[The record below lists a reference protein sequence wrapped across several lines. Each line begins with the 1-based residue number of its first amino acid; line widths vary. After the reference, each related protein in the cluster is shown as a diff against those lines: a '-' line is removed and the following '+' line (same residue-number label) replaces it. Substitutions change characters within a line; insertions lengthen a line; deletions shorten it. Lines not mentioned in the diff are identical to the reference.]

1 MTDTVVSVRMPSSLV
16 RELRILSEKNHF
28 MDLSEEIRSIVRSK
42 CLRYSQPFSAD
53 VKKLREELKEIF
65 EVKKE
70 QETKQELITQLKK
83 LSEKLAK

>member
-1 MTDTVVSVRMPSSLV
+1 MPSSLV